1 MHGKPLSFAISLKPI
16 FLLLALALFAASV
29 SAQMKGSDV
38 PGFVGL
44 QAGTQAP
51 PGIYV
56 GDLAYF
62 YNTNTIKLDNGTAL
76 PNSPRVSSF
85 IDGIAFAWVTNY
97 KFLGATIG
105 GQLLIPFA
113 QNRLEGD
120 LLGSSATGFGFS
132 DMYLQPIALGWH
144 ARRADYVAGYGIY
157 FPTGSFTPGASDN
170 KGLGIY
176 TNELSFGSTYYL
188 NDHKS
193 WNVSAL
199 AAYAFASK
207 KRGIDETPGQIMTI
221 QGGLGHTI
229 MKKTTFP
236 IPTIMNVGLIGYTQ
250 FKTTNDSG
258 SALPP
263 IFLGVKDR
271 VFALGP
277 EFNILWPKQRMQLTA
292 RYFAE
297 FEARDRTQGQGFVIS
312 FTYIAKSLARMPE
325 PPPPSSTPPPPPHQ

>member
-1 MHGKPLSFAISLKPI
+1 MSGKPLSLEIALRFV
-16 FLLLALALFAASV
+16 FLLFVVAGLGTSA

-62 YNTNTIKLDNGTAL
+62 YTTDNIKLDNGDSL
-76 PNSPRVSSF
+76 PKAPRVNAF
-85 IDGIAFAWVTNY
+85 IEGIALGRTTNY
-97 KFLGATIG
+97 KFLGANIG
-105 GQLLIPFA
+105 GQFLVPFA

-120 LLGSSATGFGFS
+120 LLGSSSTGFGFS
-132 DMYLQPIALGWH
+132 DIYLQPIALGWH

-188 NDHKS
+188 NEHKS
-193 WNVSAL
+193 WNVSAM

-229 MKKTTFP
+229 LKKTSFP

-258 SALPP
+258 ADLPS
-263 IFLGVKDR
+263 FAVGVKDR

-297 FEARDRTQGQGFVIS
+297 FGARDRSQGQGFTIS
-312 FTYIAKSLARMPE
+312 FTYIAKSLVHME
-325 PPPPSSTPPPPPHQ
+325 PPPTGATPPPPPHQ